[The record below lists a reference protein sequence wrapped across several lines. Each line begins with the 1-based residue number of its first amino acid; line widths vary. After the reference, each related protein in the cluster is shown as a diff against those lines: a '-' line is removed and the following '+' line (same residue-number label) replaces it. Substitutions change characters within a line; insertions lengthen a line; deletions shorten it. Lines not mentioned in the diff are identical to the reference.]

1 MHQPD
6 PTRQA
11 GLQRLSRFL
20 PNAGSHYA
28 RNRNSDFGVESRDNI
43 SLLSGHIRHRLLL
56 ETEVLDAI
64 LSKFA
69 PSTAEKFV
77 QEVFWRGYFKGWL
90 EQHPSVWSSYRNNV
104 ASLIKQIACD
114 DDLAQRYEQ
123 AISSQTGI
131 ACFDAWAREL
141 IDTGYLHNHTRMW
154 FASIWIFTL
163 ELPWQL
169 GADFF
174 YRHLIDGDPASNTLS
189 WRWIGGLHTKGKT
202 YLTRS
207 SNIAKYTQNR
217 FAPHGQ
223 LAPTAPPLS
232 EPELHAK
239 QPMRL
244 ADASLPTDRVALL
257 ITEED
262 GRPEELFSGLQP
274 VAGLSLLATDARSP
288 LPVGNAVKEFAR
300 ASIQDATQR
309 AYEKFGTE
317 FHMPDEFEHWTG
329 QLIEFAHST
338 NVSTI
343 VTAYAPVGPVAEKI
357 AAVKPILADQGI
369 SLFER
374 RREYDELTWPHASR
388 GFFALKK
395 KIPAILEDLQR
406 SVTPRLL

>member
-1 MHQPD
+1 MHQPN

-11 GLQRLSRFL
+11 GLQRLSKFL

-28 RNRNSDFGVESRDNI
+28 RNRNSDFGAESRDNI

-56 ETEVLDAI
+56 ETEVLDAV
-64 LSKFA
+64 LSTFSS
-69 PSTAEKFV
+69 STAEKFI
-77 QEVFWRGYFKGWL
+77 QEVFWRSYFKGWL
-90 EQHPSVWSSYRNNV
+90 EQYPSVWSSYRKNV
-104 ASLIKQIACD
+104 ASLIKQLGCD
-114 DDLAQRYEQ
+114 DHLAQRYEK
-123 AISSQTGI
+123 AIHSQTGI

-141 IDTGYLHNHTRMW
+141 TDTGYLHNHTRMW

-163 ELPWQL
+163 DLPWQL

-174 YRHLIDGDPASNTLS
+174 YRHLVDGDPASNTLS
-189 WRWIGGLHTKGKT
+189 WRWVGGLHTKGKT
-202 YLTRS
+202 YLARS
-207 SNIAKYTQNR
+207 SNIAKYAQNR
-217 FAPHGQ
+217 VAPHGQ
-223 LAPTAPPLS
+223 LASTAPPLS

-244 ADASLPTDRVALL
+244 ADTNLPADRIALL

-262 GRPEELFSGLQP
+262 GRPEEFFSDVQQ
-274 VAGLSLLATDARSP
+274 VAGLSLLATNARSTF
-288 LPVGNAVKEFAR
+288 PVSNAVKEFAR

-317 FHMPDEFEHWTG
+317 FLMPDETEHWTKS
-329 QLIEFAHST
+329 LIEFARST

-343 VTAYAPVGPVAEKI
+343 VTAYAPVGPVAEKL
-357 AAVKPILADQGI
+357 AAAKPILADQGI

-388 GFFALKK
+388 SFFSLKT
-395 KIPAILEDLQR
+395 KIPAILKDLHS